1 MQLVGKPVV
10 CYWIFDPGHLLPKLA
25 LIMVKLR
32 FLRLGLGPI
41 FLSMSADMICKDG
54 FKVGSFLQ
62 YNKAG
67 KG

>member
-1 MQLVGKPVV
+1 MV

-32 FLRLGLGPI
+32 FLSLGLGPI
-41 FLSMSADMICKDG
+41 FISMSADMICKDG
-54 FKVGSFLQ
+54 YKVGGLLQ
-62 YNKAG
+62 LDKVC